1 MVTYKY
7 SALSRSGQKVT
18 GIVEGFNE
26 MDAVDRI
33 KREHSV
39 VLKISEVKKSKSAE
53 FMAMDLGGKKLHPK
67 PFTVMCS
74 QFAIILRAGI
84 PIGRTVQLIAD
95 KTTDKTL
102 KFMLQEISSD
112 VEAGRSLSASFEE
125 RGGEFLP
132 PTFVETIRAGEESG
146 NIDKAFETMHEH
158 YDKQVKLA
166 NRVRSALA
174 YPAFV
179 FVVAIVVV
187 MVLMVKVVPV
197 FLNIFESYDAE
208 LPLPTRT
215 LIAASNFCRRYILI
229 MLMIAILITIIYKIY
244 SGTENGKLKIAKISM
259 KLPVLGNIV
268 NLSAASQFANSMTT
282 MLGAGLPLNRALAI
296 TSRTIENYY
305 ISQEVS
311 KLTVKLEEGF
321 GLGNSLREAEILP
334 DILVDMVGVGE
345 ETGELEDTLGTI
357 GAYYDSEL
365 QVAIDDAMAKL
376 EPAILVF
383 LAGFAGYI
391 VIAIYMAMFGM
402 YAAM

>member
-18 GIVEGFNE
+18 GIVEAFNE
-26 MDAVDRI
+26 MDAADRI

-125 RGGEFLP
+125 RGGDILP

-158 YDKQVKLA
+158 YDKQVKLG

-187 MVLMVKVVPV
+187 MVL
-197 FLNIFESYDAE
+197 IFA
-208 LPLPTRT
+208 
-215 LIAASNFCRRYILI
+215 
-229 MLMIAILITIIYKIY
+229 
-244 SGTENGKLKIAKISM
+244 
-259 KLPVLGNIV
+259 
-268 NLSAASQFANSMTT
+268 
-282 MLGAGLPLNRALAI
+282 
-296 TSRTIENYY
+296 
-305 ISQEVS
+305 
-311 KLTVKLEEGF
+311 
-321 GLGNSLREAEILP
+321 
-334 DILVDMVGVGE
+334 
-345 ETGELEDTLGTI
+345 
-357 GAYYDSEL
+357 
-365 QVAIDDAMAKL
+365 
-376 EPAILVF
+376 
-383 LAGFAGYI
+383 
-391 VIAIYMAMFGM
+391 
-402 YAAM
+402 